1 MPRPRTRRPVLLLI
15 GATVVLAVAVGWIG
29 WRLVQHEEA
38 IATQQIQQRLD
49 AAADL
54 ASATLLRHRAD
65 LAGDLTTLA
74 AVSRADL
81 QAAARRLGRRL
92 GADARVVIIDGGL
105 VETFPEGGLPYY
117 PPQPAED
124 HGDTVFAV
132 ADSYEFALRDP
143 ARAVRVL
150 RPLAA
155 DDDAQVRAGAWLRLG
170 RNLQKLT
177 ERAGALAAYEQL
189 AALGATR
196 VGGLPSE
203 LVARYA
209 RAAVFEKLQDEAR
222 LQEEARA
229 LDAEL
234 RQGRWRIDRATYHFY
249 SAATQRWL
257 RRPGTAPE
265 GHQAS
270 PALSER
276 QRVEGLAA
284 GVDLLWTEWP
294 QIQSGVREPAG
305 VRLVG
310 DGEEA
315 VVLMWQI
322 APARLTAIVA
332 AASHVDRE
340 WMAPIRSTA
349 GRQRVAIELVGADS
363 RATQPG
369 SARAGVV
376 RTASETGLPWS
387 LRATSADP
395 AAETAELAARRGM
408 IVGGLALVGLV
419 LLASAY
425 TIGRAMTRELET
437 ARLRSDFVAAVS
449 HEFRSPLTAMNQ
461 VAELLA
467 TGRVA
472 NDERRDA
479 YYGLLMR
486 ETQRLGRLVENL
498 LDFGRSEAGSREPR
512 RESVDLAALARETVE
527 EFRQDA
533 SQRGYEIALSG
544 ADAALWIDAD
554 RDALGRAL
562 WNLLDNAV
570 KYSPDCRTVWVSVS
584 RDGSRA
590 GVAVRDAGVGIA
602 TGEQDEIFGK
612 FIRGAAARSTG
623 AKGTGLGLALVRHIV
638 DDHGGDIRVSSEPGA
653 GSTFTITLP
662 AASMSNGPREDG
674 S

>member
-1 MPRPRTRRPVLLLI
+1 V
-15 GATVVLAVAVGWIG
+15 
-29 WRLVQHEEA
+29 HE
-38 IATQQIQQRLD
+38 
-49 AAADL
+49 
-54 ASATLLRHRAD
+54 
-65 LAGDLTTLA
+65 
-74 AVSRADL
+74 
-81 QAAARRLGRRL
+81 
-92 GADARVVIIDGGL
+92 
-105 VETFPEGGLPYY
+105 
-117 PPQPAED
+117 
-124 HGDTVFAV
+124 
-132 ADSYEFALRDP
+132 
-143 ARAVRVL
+143 
-150 RPLAA
+150 
-155 DDDAQVRAGAWLRLG
+155 
-170 RNLQKLT
+170 
-177 ERAGALAAYEQL
+177 
-189 AALGATR
+189 
-196 VGGLPSE
+196 
-203 LVARYA
+203 
-209 RAAVFEKLQDEAR
+209 
-222 LQEEARA
+222 
-229 LDAEL
+229 
-234 RQGRWRIDRATYHFY
+234 
-249 SAATQRWL
+249 
-257 RRPGTAPE
+257 
-265 GHQAS
+265 
-270 PALSER
+270 
-276 QRVEGLAA
+276 
-284 GVDLLWTEWP
+284 
-294 QIQSGVREPAG
+294 GVRE
-305 VRLVG
+305 
-310 DGEEA
+310 
-315 VVLMWQI
+315 
-322 APARLTAIVA
+322 LTANRRDDPAVLRHHRGETAISTPIGTVLSVQVQTLGFIE
-332 AASHVDRE
+332 AASLPLEDGPDVQGRAQGRMRSVDLSHYLR
-340 WMAPIRSTA
+340 RL
-349 GRQRVAIELVGADS
+349 QAIEGGVGLTVELVTPGTRTTPGIT
-363 RATQPG
+363 RA
-369 SARAGVV
+369 SVV
-376 RTASETGLPWS
+376 RTASETGLPWT

-395 AAETAELAARRGM
+395 AAETAALAARRGM

-425 TIGRAMTRELET
+425 TIGRAITRELET

-498 LDFGRSEAGSREPR
+498 LDFGRSEAGSREAR

-527 EFRQDA
+527 EFQQDA

-584 RDGSRA
+584 RAGSRA

-662 AASMSNGPREDG
+662 AASVSNGPREEG